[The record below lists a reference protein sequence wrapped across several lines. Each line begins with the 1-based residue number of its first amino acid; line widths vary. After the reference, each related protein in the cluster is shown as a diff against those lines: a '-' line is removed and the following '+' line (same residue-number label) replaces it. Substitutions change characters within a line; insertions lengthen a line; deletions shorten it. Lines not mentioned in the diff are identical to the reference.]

1 MVKYLIIIP
10 FIFVLISCEKTGIVD
25 SDLPLQNVV
34 VVCGE
39 LNPDATFEG
48 VAFTKL
54 LPVGIPYDI
63 KKAELKDVIA
73 YIRIDNAKIIPLHY
87 AGDGVYKPLYGL
99 FIQAGSVYE
108 LFAEW
113 EGNIIYSSTKVPFPP
128 EVNNVS
134 YNSDGNSL
142 QADVNTRAGEV
153 YGAIWVIGFTS
164 EQANTFPFLG
174 IPDAGKS
181 NITVST
187 TEIPAKY
194 SDKYYNGSRNIQ
206 VFSYDN
212 QYTAYFNSAKVNVPL
227 GNAFFQ
233 NGGETG
239 WNVLGDNVIGM
250 FIGVGKGKIKNVN

>member
-10 FIFVLISCEKTGIVD
+10 CIFILISCEKTGIVD

-39 LNPDATFEG
+39 LNPGSTFEG
-48 VAFTKL
+48 VTFTKL
-54 LPVGIPYDI
+54 LQVGIPYDI

-73 YIRIDNAKIIPLHY
+73 YIRINNAKIIPLHY
-87 AGDGVYKPLYGL
+87 SGNGVYQPLYGL

-113 EGNIIYSSTKVPFPP
+113 DGNIIYSSTKVPYPP
-128 EVNNVS
+128 EINNVS
-134 YNSDGNSL
+134 YNSEGNYL
-142 QADVNTRAGEV
+142 QADINTRADEV

-164 EQANTFPFLG
+164 VQANTFPFLS
-174 IPDAGKS
+174 IPGAGNT
-181 NITVST
+181 NITVTT

-194 SDKYYNGSRNIQ
+194 SDNSYDGLRNIQ

-250 FIGVGKGKIKNVN
+250 FIGVAKGNIKNVN